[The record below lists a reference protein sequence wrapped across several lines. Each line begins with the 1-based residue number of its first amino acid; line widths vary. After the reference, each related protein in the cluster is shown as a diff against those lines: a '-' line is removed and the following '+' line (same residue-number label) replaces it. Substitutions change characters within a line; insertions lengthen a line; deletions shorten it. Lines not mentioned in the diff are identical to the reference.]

1 MFDVDI
7 AEGAPTLKLPFN
19 VGENPYDAAERF
31 LETNGLDPG
40 YREQVVNFIT
50 QNVGED
56 AFKNAGSDL
65 SADPFTGAGAYVPG
79 TGGTGTTV
87 GGGRTDPFTGAGA
100 YVPSGTSAALPQKR
114 KLFQFVPAKPHQ
126 CVVFPTA
133 AFDKML
139 TKIQSLGG
147 SEEELRAFA
156 ACASADETSAN
167 ESEEALVAF
176 TDEIKTKKVVVL
188 EELAAKFGLRTA
200 DAVRRVRMLEAEG
213 RITGIMD
220 DRGTFIY
227 VSREEME
234 RVAAFI
240 TEKGRVRIAEL
251 TRESAEILGLG
262 LE

>member
-1 MFDVDI
+1 MF
-7 AEGAPTLKLPFN
+7 
-19 VGENPYDAAERF
+19 
-31 LETNGLDPG
+31 
-40 YREQVVNFIT
+40 
-50 QNVGED
+50 
-56 AFKNAGSDL
+56 S
-65 SADPFTGAGAYVPG
+65 
-79 TGGTGTTV
+79 
-87 GGGRTDPFTGAGA
+87 
-100 YVPSGTSAALPQKR
+100 
-114 KLFQFVPAKPHQ
+114 
-126 CVVFPTA
+126 
-133 AFDKML
+133 
-139 TKIQSLGG
+139 
-147 SEEELRAFA
+147 
-156 ACASADETSAN
+156 N
-167 ESEEALVAF
+167 E
-176 TDEIKTKKVVVL
+176 KKKKVVVL

>member
-1 MFDVDI
+1 MDRALVSALVAFVVLFALGVTSVLVLGRAHETRMRATLEEADAHDDGGG
-7 AEGAPTLKLPFN
+7 GARR
-19 VGENPYDAAERF
+19 GQARGGGARRRR
-31 LETNGLDPG
+31 G
-40 YREQVVNFIT
+40 R
-50 QNVGED
+50 GED
-56 AFKNAGSDL
+56 ANGE
-65 SADPFTGAGAYVPG
+65 ADAMRARAEAEAEAEAAAQREQRGLTWKEQKEEKYRKKWAEREAKDRAEMEAAAAARAERRRLEDKQRG
-79 TGGTGTTV
+79 TRRGLFGGKE
-87 GGGRTDPFTGAGA
+87 A
-100 YVPSGTSAALPQKR
+100 S
-114 KLFQFVPAKPHQ
+114 
-126 CVVFPTA
+126 
-133 AFDKML
+133 
-139 TKIQSLGG
+139 
-147 SEEELRAFA
+147 
-156 ACASADETSAN
+156 SADETSAN

-176 TDEIKTKKVVVL
+176 ADEIKTKKVVVL